1 MMHQAAQT
9 SMSLIIQSNSFSSLN
24 ITTTQKLNK
33 TYILENDGF
42 QIQFLRIFLT
52 PRKIN
57 MELENATLEE
67 ENHKPYHHFPVLC

>member
-1 MMHQAAQT
+1 MHQAAQT

-42 QIQFLRIFLT
+42 QIQFLRNFLT

-67 ENHKPYHHFPVLC
+67 ENHKPNHHFQVLC